1 MYKRHYE
8 IFILLIIMVAVLLIM
23 SGINPAKFM
32 KLSNFQSMAFQMP
45 ELGLL
50 SLAMMITM
58 LSGGINLSIISSAN
72 LSGIITALILI
83 RYGAPAQG
91 GMQVAAIIL
100 VAIVAGFAVS
110 LVIGLANGL
119 LIALVGVSPILA
131 TLGMMTFVN
140 GLTIVTTR
148 GYTLS
153 GFPKAIAFIGN
164 GVIAGIPMP
173 LLIFAS
179 CALIMSLILNRM
191 AVGFDI
197 YMVGSNWIA
206 TLFSGVNNAAVLI
219 KTYLISG
226 LLAGVASLIMI
237 SRFNSAKSGYGEG
250 YLLITILAA
259 VLGGTSTTGGFG
271 KVSGLVIALIILQI
285 ISSGLNLMGVS
296 AFFTLSIWG
305 LIIILVMAAN
315 FISIRYQLRSRKPVR
330 SDESA

>member
-1 MYKRHYE
+1 LFKKHSE
-8 IFILLIIMVAVLLIM
+8 IVILLIIMVAVILIM
-23 SGINPAKFM
+23 SALNPTRFM

-72 LSGIITALILI
+72 LSGIITAIILI
-83 RYGAPAQG
+83 KYATPKAGSLTVVPFILT
-91 GMQVAAIIL
+91 AI
-100 VAIVAGFAVS
+100 AAGFAVS
-110 LVIGLANGL
+110 IVIGLANGL
-119 LIALVGVSPILA
+119 LIARVGVSPILA

-140 GLTIVTTR
+140 GLTIVTTG

-153 GFPKAIAFIGN
+153 GFPPSIAFIGN
-164 GVIAGIPMP
+164 GVIAGFPMP
-173 LLIFAS
+173 LLIFIA
-179 CALIMSLILNRM
+179 CSLLLSLVLNRM
-191 AVGFDI
+191 ALGFDI
-197 YMVGSNWIA
+197 YMLGSNWLA

-226 LLAGVASLIMI
+226 LLAGAASLIMI

-296 AFFTLSIWG
+296 AFFTLSMWG

-315 FISIRYQLRSRKPVR
+315 FISVKYQQKKRKTFKRV
-330 SDESA
+330 